1 MGRPVGPV
9 GRWARVPAELR
20 PVGGGPAI
28 ASAIL
33 AGFLGGAMSA
43 LGTSSQARKNAKK
56 EANAARDKEGQA
68 STFDKEK
75 DRTLAKKRAHL
86 QSSLA
91 KIESTFDKEKD
102 GPESK
107 IAKKRAKLQTSLANI
122 EIMVYNRTQKQI
134 EQNERNES

>member
-1 MGRPVGPV
+1 
-9 GRWARVPAELR
+9 
-20 PVGGGPAI
+20 
-28 ASAIL
+28 
-33 AGFLGGAMSA
+33 MSA

-56 EANAARDKEGQA
+56 EANAARDTEGQA

-102 GPESK
+102 GPEST
-107 IAKKRAKLQTSLANI
+107 IAKKRAQLQTSLANI
-122 EIMVYNRTQKQI
+122 EIMVYNRALKQN
-134 EQNERNES
+134 EQNERERRYARLRVAAAEDLQVRTITSPADATSA

>member
-1 MGRPVGPV
+1 
-9 GRWARVPAELR
+9 
-20 PVGGGPAI
+20 
-28 ASAIL
+28 
-33 AGFLGGAMSA
+33 MSA

-102 GPESK
+102 GPEST
-107 IAKKRAKLQTSLANI
+107 IAKKRAQLQTSLANI
-122 EIMVYNRTQKQI
+122 EIMVYNRALRQN
-134 EQNERNES
+134 EQNERERRYARLRVAAAEDLQVRTITAPADATSA

>member
-1 MGRPVGPV
+1 
-9 GRWARVPAELR
+9 
-20 PVGGGPAI
+20 
-28 ASAIL
+28 
-33 AGFLGGAMSA
+33 MSA

-102 GPESK
+102 GPEST
-107 IAKKRAKLQTSLANI
+107 IAKKRAQLQTSLANI
-122 EIMVYNRTQKQI
+122 EIMVYNRALKQN
-134 EQNERNES
+134 EQNERERRYARLRVAAAEDLQVRTITSPADATSA

>member
-1 MGRPVGPV
+1 
-9 GRWARVPAELR
+9 
-20 PVGGGPAI
+20 
-28 ASAIL
+28 
-33 AGFLGGAMSA
+33 MSA

-102 GPESK
+102 GPEST
-107 IAKKRAKLQTSLANI
+107 IAKKRAQLQSSLAKI
-122 EIMVYNRTQKQI
+122 EIMVYSLTQKQN
-134 EQNERNES
+134 EQNERERRYARLRVEAAEDLQVRTITAPADATSA